1 MTHHRTRLTPLA
13 LSAFAALALTG
24 PATTAT
30 AEPAKEDASS
40 FKWENEELNYKVKI
54 QGSEAVHA
62 RIRVGEVRSMKG
74 LPYVALSAVA
84 KSVGLFHSIYPMD
97 DRANTFIHP
106 DTLQPHRSEKLFREA
121 GKVRS
126 YNVDYELGRYR
137 AAVNKLSEQDGETKK
152 RKYSRAIPSETHTA
166 LSWIFELRQADGFT
180 VGEELSF
187 YVYDGWKLS
196 RLDLKVA
203 AEESVYTPMGWH
215 KAWKL
220 DFSRAIL
227 SSRHNRK
234 GKRHLKPKLKER
246 KAPEPT
252 GSIWISTDSRRLPLK
267 IAMTSM
273 YGVGEVLLVSYNQAK
288 ARPKK

>member
-1 MTHHRTRLTPLA
+1 MTHHTPRLTA
-13 LSAFAALALTG
+13 MTMAALAAVVLTG
-24 PATTAT
+24 PATSAV
-30 AEPAKEDASS
+30 AEPATPKA
-40 FKWENEELNYKVKI
+40 FPWENEELNYKIKI

-74 LPYVALSAVA
+74 KPYVALSAIA

-97 DRANTFIHP
+97 DRANTFIDP
-106 DTLQPHRSEKLFREA
+106 DTLHPHRSEKLFREA

-126 YNVDYELGRYR
+126 YNVDYEHGRFR
-137 AAVNKLSEQDGETKK
+137 AAVKKLSEIGGEKK
-152 RKYSRAIPSETHTA
+152 ERKYSRAIPGKTHTA
-166 LSWIFELRQADGFT
+166 LSWIFELRKADAFT
-180 VGEELSF
+180 VGQELTY

-234 GKRHLKPKLKER
+234 GKRHLEPKLKER

-252 GSIWISTDSRRLPLK
+252 GSIWIGNDDRRLPIK
-267 IAMTSM
+267 IAMTSL
-273 YGVGEVLLVSYNQAK
+273 YGVGEVLLVSYN
-288 ARPKK
+288 RPEVKPTK